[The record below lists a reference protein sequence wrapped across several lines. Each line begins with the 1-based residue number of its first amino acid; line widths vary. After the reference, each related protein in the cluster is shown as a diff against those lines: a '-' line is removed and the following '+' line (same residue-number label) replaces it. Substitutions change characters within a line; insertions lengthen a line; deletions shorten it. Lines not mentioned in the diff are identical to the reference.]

1 MSTTT
6 IRIEDDLKAR
16 VAAAAEHA
24 GMTTHAFMLDAI
36 AQTVEQI
43 EQVQALDAIAE
54 RRWSTILNTGKTV
67 SWDATKDYLDARVRG
82 ERPRKPT
89 GRKLEPARTK

>member
-6 IRIEDDLKAR
+6 IRIEGDLKAR
-16 VAAAAEHA
+16 VAAAAESA
-24 GMTTHAFMLDAI
+24 GKTTHAFMLDAI

-43 EQVQALDAIAE
+43 EQDQAFNAIAE
-54 RRWSTILNTGKTV
+54 QRWSTMLETGKTV

-82 ERPRKPT
+82 QRPRKPT
-89 GRKLEPARTK
+89 GRKLDQARTT

>member
-16 VAAAAEHA
+16 VAVVAERA
-24 GMTTHAFMLDAI
+24 GKTTHAFMLDAI

-43 EQVQALDAIAE
+43 EQDQAFDAIAE
-54 RRWSTILNTGKTV
+54 QRWSSIMDTGKTV
-67 SWDATKDYLDARVRG
+67 SWDATKDYLDARARG

-89 GRKLEPARTK
+89 GRKQDPVRTT